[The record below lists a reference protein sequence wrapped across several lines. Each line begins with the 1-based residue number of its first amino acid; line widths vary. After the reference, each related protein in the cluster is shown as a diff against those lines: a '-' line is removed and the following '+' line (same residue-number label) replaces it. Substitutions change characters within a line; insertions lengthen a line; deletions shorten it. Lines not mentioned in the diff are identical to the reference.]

1 MIATPIILYFLGDGW
16 QSWVNESWA
25 VLTSGSETRIRAWL
39 DPLGGWGPL
48 LVIVL
53 MTIQMFLV
61 VIPSWLLMVVAVLAY
76 GGWGGGSTAF
86 VAILVAGS
94 VGYGVGKW
102 IGEGTLVRWL
112 GEKKD
117 RRLRQ
122 ETDCYGFWAIVITR
136 LNPLFSND
144 AISIVAG
151 ALRLGFWKFLSA
163 TTAGI
168 LPLLIFIGILGQEAS
183 AMKTG
188 LMWLSIISLLGLG
201 IKIAWDKHQDQQE
214 TAPEERSEY
223 Q

>member
-1 MIATPIILYFLGDGW
+1 MPL
-16 QSWVNESWA
+16 Q
-25 VLTSGSETRIRAWL
+25 SETQSIV
-39 DPLGGWGPL
+39 WGVSVENMAQAISGRGSRPPRRRGAFSLLEL
-48 LVIVL
+48 LV
-53 MTIQMFLV
+53 
-61 VIPSWLLMVVAVLAY
+61 VVAVLAH

-122 ETDCYGFWAIVITR
+122 ETERYGFWAIVITR

-144 AISIVAG
+144 SISIVAG

-168 LPLLIFIGILGQEAS
+168 LPLVIFIGILGQEAS